1 MSATVR
7 DETLMSLEVG
17 ELSPNLLL
25 RSAEP
30 AHTHNSDQFK
40 QIPLPGYSG
49 IPEPSTPFHSVL
61 EHSMFFLFP
70 VLLFLALYFGLVRLY
85 EIKMFWWALAAVP
98 IALIGGDLVTG
109 LVHWFA
115 DTYFS
120 EDTPIIGPTL
130 VKPFRLHH
138 VYPRDITTHNV
149 VEVVGNSCILAVPAL
164 SLCVYLLWLLPQSGW
179 LAFKTVCIAL
189 LAVATVFTNQFHK
202 WAHQEKPSNL
212 VCWLQRRRLVLEP
225 AHHELHHTAPY
236 NLHYCITNGWLN
248 PLLNRIKFFRRLE
261 ACLRLFGMEPAN
273 AKYRQHS

>member
-7 DETLMSLEVG
+7 DEPLVSLEVG
-17 ELSPNLLL
+17 ELSQNLLL
-25 RSAEP
+25 RSAEL
-30 AHTHNSDQFK
+30 ADTQNSDQFK

-61 EHSMFFLFP
+61 EHSMLFLFP
-70 VLLFLALYFGLVRLY
+70 VLLFLTLYFGLVRLY
-85 EIKMFWWALAAVP
+85 EIKMFWWALVAVP

-120 EDTPIIGPTL
+120 EDTPIIGPSL

-149 VEVVGNSCILAVPAL
+149 VEVVGNSCILAVPVL
-164 SLCVYLLWLLPQSGW
+164 GFCLYLLWLLPESGW
-179 LAFKTVCIAL
+179 LAFKTVYVAL
-189 LAVATVFTNQFHK
+189 LAVATVLTNQFHK
-202 WAHQEKPSNL
+202 WAHQEKPSSL
-212 VCWLQRRRLVLEP
+212 VRWMQRRRLVLEP

-261 ACLRLFGMEPAN
+261 ALLRLFGMEPAN
-273 AKYRQHS
+273 AKYH